1 MNFQKSD
8 EEVEIMKKAGKIC
21 AQALRKVLNEVK
33 VGTSCKKLDIIA
45 QHEIEN
51 LGASPSFKTVDNYAW
66 TICTTINNQV
76 VHGIPGDTIL
86 QDGDIVGIDIG
97 AFYQGFHSD
106 LAITVPVG
114 KIKKETEKFL
124 EVGRE
129 TLNEAIQKARIGNTI
144 GDISQTIQN
153 GIETAG
159 YSVVTSLTG
168 HGVGRELHEDPMVPG
183 VGKRGTGLKILK
195 NMTLAIEVIYAQESG
210 KVVLEKDGWTISSA
224 DGSLGGLFEKTVAI
238 GQNGPIVLTPYL

>member
-21 AQALRKVLNEVK
+21 ARALRKVLNGVK

-45 QHEIEN
+45 QREIEN
-51 LGASPSFKTVDNYAW
+51 MGASPSFKTVDNYAW

-114 KIKKETEKFL
+114 KLKKETEKLL

-153 GIETAG
+153 GIETAV
-159 YSVVTSLTG
+159 YSVVTRLTG

-183 VGKRGTGLKILK
+183 VGKRGTGPKIMK
-195 NMTLAIEVIYAQESG
+195 NMTLAIEVIYAHGSG
-210 KVVLEKDGWTISSA
+210 EVVLEKDGWTISSA

-238 GQNGPIVLTPYL
+238 GQNGPIVLTPYI